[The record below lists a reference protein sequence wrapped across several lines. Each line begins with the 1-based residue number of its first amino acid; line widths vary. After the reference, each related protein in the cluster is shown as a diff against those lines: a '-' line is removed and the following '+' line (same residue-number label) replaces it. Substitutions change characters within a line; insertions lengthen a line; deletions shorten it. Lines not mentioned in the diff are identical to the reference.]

1 METKRFSLNAG
12 MGVRILRIVL
22 GAVFIMH
29 GLQKLG
35 VLRGVGGISKVAG
48 FFGSVGIPL
57 APVMAWIITIL
68 EIVGG
73 ALLIFGVATRIIT
86 VLLTADM
93 IFALALLHIKQ
104 GWFASELALVLLA
117 GLLAVFL
124 ERKKD
129 VRMVAF

>member
-1 METKRFSLNAG
+1 
-12 MGVRILRIVL
+12 MGVRVLRIVL
-22 GAVFIMH
+22 GAVFFMH

-35 VLRGVGGISKVAG
+35 VLGGLGSISKVAG
-48 FFGSVGIPL
+48 FFGSIGIPIS
-57 APVMAWIITIL
+57 PVVAWIITFL

-73 ALLIFGVATRIIT
+73 ALLIFGVTTRIIT
-86 VLLTADM
+86 VLLMTDM
-93 IFALALLHIKQ
+93 IVALALVHIKQ
-104 GWFASELALVLLA
+104 GWFASELALVLLV